1 MRSTERASIL
11 VVLASIAATSLA
23 HAQTEGGAS
32 APDPRAI
39 AARRALIEDAMRA
52 RVAGDHARA
61 LELGRRAVELQPSPT
76 LRRFVAE
83 ELMVNR
89 RWSEAVGMAELCEND
104 FRSTPASRQRDEHVA
119 ACRAVRDE
127 ASRHTARM
135 TVRFVGQ
142 APEGARVLVNG
153 AVVPA
158 ALVGVAMV
166 VDEGRAR
173 VECAPPGYRAISR
186 DVLVLAGASVDVP
199 IELVRS
205 ERVDPTPGGR
215 VGPVDPV
222 DRTLPSRVVL
232 QRPTR
237 VIERQTTSPL
247 VVVGS
252 VVGGA
257 GALAAVGLEVG
268 AVLVAGAFDAQCFP
282 RDVPQSGAVC
292 GERYE
297 SDQRTIDVLQGAA
310 IGGLGV
316 AAVGGAIAIVGALRP
331 TRERVTVL
339 ATGTGVVVG
348 GSF

>member
-1 MRSTERASIL
+1 
-11 VVLASIAATSLA
+11 
-23 HAQTEGGAS
+23 
-32 APDPRAI
+32 
-39 AARRALIEDAMRA
+39 
-52 RVAGDHARA
+52 
-61 LELGRRAVELQPSPT
+61 
-76 LRRFVAE
+76 
-83 ELMVNR
+83 MVNR

-199 IELVRS
+199 LELVRS
-205 ERVDPTPGGR
+205 ERVDHSTGGR

-222 DRTLPSRVVL
+222 DRTPSRVVL

-237 VIERQTTSPL
+237 VIERRSTSPL
-247 VVVGS
+247 VYAGS
-252 VVGGA
+252 IVGGA

-282 RDVPQSGAVC
+282 RGVAQSGPMC

-316 AAVGGAIAIVGALRP
+316 AAVGGAIALVGALRP